1 MNRITD
7 IQGRYLGI
15 PYDWRYPRLARFAR
29 RLWNPDGPVFSPKAF
44 GWGWT
49 LNFARPATWGML
61 ASIVAFTWLI
71 LG

>member
-1 MNRITD
+1 
-7 IQGRYLGI
+7 
-15 PYDWRYPRLARFAR
+15 LARFAR